1 MRRAAPVIAVA
12 LLVGLVAVLTLAFR
26 YDPRD
31 IRSNLVGK
39 SAPAFDLEALDGRGR
54 VRLADFQGDGRAV
67 VVYFY
72 ASWCIPCKQEY
83 PILVRT
89 WERYRTSDVVI
100 VGILFQDDREA
111 GLQFHR
117 ERGGTWPTAYD
128 ERSRTA
134 IAFGVYGIPE
144 TYFIRP
150 DGTIAGR
157 HVGLMGE
164 ETLVAGIEAIR
175 PRGIP

>member
-1 MRRAAPVIAVA
+1 M
-12 LLVGLVAVLTLAFR
+12 
-26 YDPRD
+26 
-31 IRSNLVGK
+31 
-39 SAPAFDLEALDGRGR
+39 FDLEALDGRGR
-54 VRLADFQGDGRAV
+54 VRLADLQGDGKAV

-83 PILVRT
+83 PILVRV

-100 VGILFQDDREA
+100 VGILFQDERDA

>member
-1 MRRAAPVIAVA
+1 MRRAAQVIAVA
-12 LLVGLVAVLTLAFR
+12 LLVGLVVVLTLAFR
-26 YDPRD
+26 HDPRD

-39 SAPAFDLEALDGRGR
+39 SAPVFDLEALDGRGR
-54 VRLADFQGDGRAV
+54 VRLADFQDDGRAV

-100 VGILFQDDREA
+100 VGILFQDDRDA

-144 TYFIRP
+144 TYFRP

>member
-1 MRRAAPVIAVA
+1 MVLA
-12 LLVGLVAVLTLAFR
+12 LLVGLVVVLALASR
-26 YDPRD
+26 HDPRD
-31 IRSNLVGK
+31 IRSNLVGRA
-39 SAPAFDLEALDGRGR
+39 APAFDLDTLDGRGR
-54 VRLADFQGDGRAV
+54 VRLADLQGEGKAV
-67 VVYFY
+67 VMYFF

-100 VGILFQDDREA
+100 VGILFQDERDA

-134 IAFGVYGIPE
+134 ISFGVYGIPE

-175 PRGIP
+175 PRPTNP

>member
-1 MRRAAPVIAVA
+1 MRRAAQVIAVA
-12 LLVGLVAVLTLAFR
+12 LLVGLVVVLTLAFR
-26 YDPRD
+26 HDPRD

-54 VRLADFQGDGRAV
+54 VRLPDLQGDGKAV

-100 VGILFQDDREA
+100 VGILFQDDRDA